1 MSTQA
6 KRRLLV
12 DYKKYQQDAAGL
24 NVLLKP
30 KPDNMM
36 ICEAIIF
43 GPDDTDWEG
52 AVL

>member
-1 MSTQA
+1 MSTLA
-6 KRRLLV
+6 KRRLLG
-12 DYKKYQQDAAGL
+12 DYKNYQQNAAGL
-24 NVLLKP
+24 NILLKP
-30 KPDNMM
+30 RPENMM